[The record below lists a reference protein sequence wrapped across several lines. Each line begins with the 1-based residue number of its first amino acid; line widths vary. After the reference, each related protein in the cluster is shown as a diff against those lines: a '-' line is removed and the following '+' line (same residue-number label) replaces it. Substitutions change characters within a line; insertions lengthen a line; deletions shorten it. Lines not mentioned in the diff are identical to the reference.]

1 MLGPMP
7 YYMDRH
13 DLTGVTADDVAAVHL
28 RDLEVQERY
37 GVQFVNYW
45 FDYELQHAFCLAQA
59 PNEAAVE
66 TVHRESHGLLPRQII
81 KVDESALDRFMGGIV
96 EHPPGE
102 PYVATAFRVILF
114 TDLEG
119 STSLTQQLGDVRAMT
134 VLRRHDVIVRAALAR
149 TGGTEVKHTGDGIMA
164 SFHSV
169 ADALQAAILMQREFS
184 QSEAGG
190 EFPVGVRIG
199 IAAGEA
205 VTDRDDLFG
214 SAVQLAARLSS
225 KAAARTILAA
235 SAVRDLATG
244 TRFEFGAN
252 RRLRL
257 KGFGDAVK
265 ACEVVWRPV

>member
-1 MLGPMP
+1 MP
-7 YYMDRH
+7 YFMDRH
-13 DLTGVTADDVAAVHL
+13 DLTGVTAADVAAAHL
-28 RDLEVQERY
+28 QDLEVQGQY

-45 FDYELQHAFCLAQA
+45 FDYELQHAFCLARA
-59 PNEAAVE
+59 PNAEAVE
-66 TVHRESHGLLPRQII
+66 TVHRVSHGLMPRQII

-102 PYVATAFRVILF
+102 PYVETAFRVILF

-119 STSLTQQLGDVRAMT
+119 STSLTQQLGDAQAMT

-164 SFHSV
+164 SFREV
-169 ADALQAAILMQREFS
+169 TDALQAAILMQREFS
-184 QSEAGG
+184 VSEAGG
-190 EFPVGVRIG
+190 ELPLGVRIG

-214 SAVQLAARLSS
+214 TAVQLAARLTS

-235 SAVRDLATG
+235 GVVRDLAPA
-244 TRFEFGAN
+244 TRFQFGAN
-252 RRLRL
+252 KRLRL
-257 KGFGDAVK
+257 KGFSDAVK
-265 ACEVVWRPV
+265 AWEVVWQLA